1 MYYIYYI
8 YTDLPCA
15 HYAGDVTIIRY
26 IVLYS
31 MLIGSIYILHIGP
44 LFCVLGCDIA
54 LAGSGYITSLD
65 KKPRSYIL
73 YIGPVGILYILHI
86 YYIIIYIYIYDYM
99 YYIIMH
105 VLNFVDVMNVCT

>member
-1 MYYIYYI
+1 MMVGIGDIISDVVSSIYIYIIYIYIYIYI

-15 HYAGDVTIIRY
+15 HYAGDVTIICY

-31 MLIGSIYILHIGP
+31 MLIGPIYILHIGP
-44 LFCVLGCDIA
+44 LFCVLGCDLA

-86 YYIIIYIYIYDYM
+86 
-99 YYIIMH
+99 
-105 VLNFVDVMNVCT
+105 